1 MRKHLT
7 LIVFSLIMLASG
19 SVKAQKNVVKF
30 LPVGG
35 MIQSLHEEGYTYTL
49 GSYQLGFGFER
60 VFGTKTS
67 GQMDVGVIFPRLSY
81 DGLSI
86 ARDPMGYLKPAFKY
100 YLLKAAPHGLS
111 IGAYVPLAFN
121 ADFVIIGFGPQ
132 AGYQMFFLENRLAV
146 GADLGFG
153 FGYYAGLQGGLQGGG
168 SAGVNFDISVGAGY
182 AF

>member
-7 LIVFSLIMLASG
+7 LFVFSLIMLASG

-35 MIQSLHEEGYTYTL
+35 MIQSVHDEGYTSTL

-67 GQMDVGVIFPRLSY
+67 GQIDVGMILPRMSY
-81 DGLSI
+81 SGLSI
-86 ARDPMGYLKPAFKY
+86 AGAPMGYLKPAFKY
-100 YLLKAAPHGLS
+100 YLLKDAPHGLS

-121 ADFVIIGFGPQ
+121 ADMVIIGFGPQ
-132 AGYQMFFLENRLAV
+132 AGYQMFFLENKLAV
-146 GADLGFG
+146 GADLGLG
-153 FGYYAGLQGGLQGGG
+153 FGYSAGPAGGN
-168 SAGVNFDISVGAGY
+168 AGVNFDISVGAGY